1 LDWFAR
7 QLIKWNSDHGRKD
20 LPWQHQ
26 INPYRVWI
34 SEIMLQQTQVSTVI
48 PYFERFISQFPDIDS
63 LSRAT
68 IDEVLGYWSGLG
80 YYARARNLHKAA
92 QIIVSEHKSK
102 FPSTSESLE
111 KLPGIG
117 RSTAGAIL
125 SIAMETPAP
134 ILDGNVKRVLA
145 RFHTISGY
153 PENSQI
159 KKNFWDLA
167 EQHSP
172 KTHFQIYTQAIMDL
186 GATICT
192 RSKPKCE
199 GCPINRKCEAFIKD
213 SIAKFPSKKPQMK
226 KPERKI
232 RFFIISNNKGEVLIE
247 QRIRKGVWQGLWGA
261 IERSIETEPQDLCN
275 ELGLKPSSIKQSKL
289 GDSFQ
294 HTFSHFHLQIEPVY
308 ILLSKT
314 KHTEVKSDSSTM
326 WVLPTNL
333 LNDQTL
339 GISKADKL
347 VFDSLYNA

>member
-1 LDWFAR
+1 
-7 QLIKWNSDHGRKD
+7 
-20 LPWQHQ
+20 
-26 INPYRVWI
+26 
-34 SEIMLQQTQVSTVI
+34 MLQQTQVSTVI
-48 PYFERFISQFPDIDS
+48 PYFERFISQFPDMDS

-125 SIAMETPAP
+125 SIAMATPVP

-167 EQHSP
+167 EQHTP

-199 GCPINRKCEAFIKD
+199 DCPINRKCEAFIKD
-213 SIAKFPSKKPQMK
+213 SVAKFPSKKPQMK

-294 HTFSHFHLQIEPVY
+294 TTFSHFHLQIEPVY
-308 ILLSKT
+308 ISLSMT
-314 KHTEVKSDSSTM
+314 KHTKVKSDSSTM

>member
-1 LDWFAR
+1 
-7 QLIKWNSDHGRKD
+7 
-20 LPWQHQ
+20 
-26 INPYRVWI
+26 
-34 SEIMLQQTQVSTVI
+34 MLQQTQVSTVI

-63 LSRAT
+63 LSRST

-167 EQHSP
+167 EKHTP
-172 KTHFQIYTQAIMDL
+172 KVHFQIYTQAIMDL

-199 GCPINRKCEAFIKD
+199 DCPINRKCEAFIKD
-213 SIAKFPSKKPQMK
+213 SVAKFPSKKPQMK
-226 KPERKI
+226 KPERKT

-289 GDSFQ
+289 GDRFQ